1 MNIDFLC
8 LTDLGDIAHWVIFQT
23 VYLSTSISNSILDS
37 TVNEEKKY
45 EIYDL
50 FLLPVRI
57 LTAPFWINWRLF
69 QKLLDQPDNNSK
81 VMNVGTSI
89 ALREDVSKSD
99 PKFPHSFTRGQPNA
113 I

>member
-1 MNIDFLC
+1 MLAQVIQIQFLIQQ
-8 LTDLGDIAHWVIFQT
+8 G
-23 VYLSTSISNSILDS
+23 
-37 TVNEEKKY
+37 VNEEKKY

-50 FLLPVRI
+50 FLLPVCT

-89 ALREDVSKSD
+89 TLREDVSKSD
-99 PKFPHSFTRGQPNA
+99 PKVPNSFTRGQPNA